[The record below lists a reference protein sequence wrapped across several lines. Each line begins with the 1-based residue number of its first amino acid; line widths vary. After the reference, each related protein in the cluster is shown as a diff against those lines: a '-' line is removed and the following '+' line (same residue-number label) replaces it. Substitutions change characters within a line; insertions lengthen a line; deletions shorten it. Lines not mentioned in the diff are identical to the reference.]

1 MKTVDELRTITPE
14 ERIKSYGENVS
25 VWGLW
30 KSLDPEEDVF
40 IHVELDNGEN
50 LPIVFTTEYEANK
63 FMEQFPNEFI
73 GVTPIKITTKV
84 ADFKVVEN
92 DGTIAYFPYGD
103 SNEIMRCYDRK
114 EYYENISDSFYISG
128 CKLEIVE
135 EKDKDR
141 VMLRTME
148 LEYDNH
154 KFKLE
159 MKLTARS
166 YGICRY
172 FLSQIVDA
180 IKQGVDIFD
189 GKFKVLDLKPV
200 SVRDRVLNLNSK
212 RGILIKEIKMVD
224 EELEKEGN

>member
-1 MKTVDELRTITPE
+1 MKTIEELRSIAPE
-14 ERIKSYGENVS
+14 ERIKKYGKNVS
-25 VWGLW
+25 VWALW
-30 KSLDPEEDVF
+30 KSLDPEEDIF
-40 IHVELDNGEN
+40 IHVELDNGES

-73 GVTPIKITTKV
+73 GVIPVKITTQV
-84 ADFKVVEN
+84 ADFKVAEN

-103 SNEIMRCYDRK
+103 SNKIMRCYDRK

-135 EKDKDR
+135 EKDRDR
-141 VMLRTME
+141 VMLRTTE
-148 LEYDNH
+148 LKSINYKSE
-154 KFKLE
+154 LE
-159 MKLTARS
+159 MKLSSCS

-180 IKQGVDIFD
+180 IKRDVDIFD
-189 GKFKVLDLKPV
+189 GKFTVLGLKPV
-200 SVRDRVLNLNSK
+200 LVSGRVLKLHEGN
-212 RGILIKEIKMVD
+212 KEVTELKMAD